1 MRLNDSSENISISRD
16 LPNSKPE
23 KNFELDEPLKT
34 AVLNFLQQAIED
46 HKLTEKLSSNS
57 NNDEKLNNNNN
68 KNIVTKEKQYRLCD
82 QYNIETSFE
91 RYKDYGK
98 LDIIDKYESD
108 RRYAYEKTKQ
118 EVLDRP

>member
-23 KNFELDEPLKT
+23 KKVELDEPLKT

-46 HKLTEKLSSNS
+46 HKLTEKFSSNS
-57 NNDEKLNNNNN
+57 NNNEKLNKNNRN
-68 KNIVTKEKQYRLCD
+68 VATKEKQYRLCD

-98 LDIIDKYESD
+98 LNIIDKYESD
-108 RRYAYEKTKQ
+108 RYYAYEKTKQ